1 MNGRTHESLFNDAIN
16 RVLPYERKY
25 KGAEK
30 TGVILGKNSK
40 RPDILINLPDQP
52 PIIIESSIDSKNAE
66 DDAKKRLGV
75 TLNDDTKVE
84 CVIALHIP
92 KDILKNDTQEIEKL
106 LKNGHVLEYCIYKQP
121 NKNTIRVPNKGWI
134 KGTVYDI
141 AGFIKSVSITK
152 LDETIN
158 NIETILKESA
168 NILKQHISNDLIK
181 KLHQRDQ
188 QKTANSIVI
197 LWLNTLMIQDHLS
210 EYNKDIK
217 KLQSLSK
224 DKLPNAYQYLDTW
237 NDIRKINWI
246 TIFENSIISLEYLV
260 NKNNH
265 DVSKVFDMLHKVIN
279 IIECQRYKKL
289 VNIGAELFP
298 KMSVDR
304 KTAAAF
310 YTNNTTAEF
319 LANLTINEQDI
330 DKDIFERIKI
340 VDMACGTGTLL
351 RAGYNVIRTNF
362 EKYHIDDKNSLKK
375 IHTDAIEKGLIGL
388 DIFPISTHLTASS
401 ITMMGYGEPYNEM
414 NIGMMPVGKP
424 NKTGSLEFLD
434 NNASYDLMT
443 PNKKIKG
450 IESESIEYNQIVIKN
465 NNIDYILMNPPY
477 SRSGCKDGGT
487 FSIVGITEKNRK
499 LCQKRWSKLL
509 NDIPNKPAKKTAGMA
524 ASFLVLASLKLKP
537 GGRLG
542 FVLPLTMAFGDSWS
556 VTRDYITRNCED
568 IIAITMSGGYKQGQL
583 SADTILNEMLL
594 IATKSK
600 EPHKP
605 NPVKC
610 ITLTKNFDHGV
621 SIELS
626 RTVQKTIQKIND
638 NTPTYSILF
647 GDDNIGNCILF
658 NTNGKEP
665 WSPLGST
672 NHNLFVFIKQ
682 LKDGNIKTNKLKNKT
697 SMKTISSVIGVG
709 PIADLIGHPLGASIR
724 GVFEIH
730 QINNIFTDTNQSL
743 WRAIPETQYTLLTN
757 PTHKGIKY
765 LNDDKKIKNILDQRS
780 VLFYACGY
788 VWTSQKLLTAMTK
801 CNVMGGRAWIS
812 LIHKDENIL
821 KITCLWFNSIFGML
835 IHWSYGSRTQPG
847 RSMTQLN
854 TIKNMMCPDFTTLP
868 KNKILQASKKLDELK
883 NKYLLPG
890 SRMHLDTVRH
900 EIDKAIIDLFDWQIS
915 DQELTDLRNQLVNE
929 PSIFTGKQ
937 TNLDPDELIQYSTCQ
952 DITLDGKREPI
963 TIIST
968 NKNVIIFNPN
978 MTKLND
984 QVLKIS
990 YSIIKDVQYNKNTIN
1005 IVLYDPPT
1013 DKRSIKYWN
1022 NNIGQITDLPPNQV
1036 EKLYQNIQS
1045 NIKN

>member
-1 MNGRTHESLFNDAIN
+1 MNGKRNERIFNESLSE
-16 RVLPYERKY
+16 VLPYEREY
-25 KGAEK
+25 KTAES
-30 TGVILGKNSK
+30 TGVILGNNSK
-40 RPDILINLPDQP
+40 QPDILIDIPDLPP
-52 PIIIESSIDSKNAE
+52 VIIESSRDKRDAE
-66 DDAKKRLGV
+66 TDAQKRLHV
-75 TLNDDTKVE
+75 QLNDGTYVD
-84 CVIALHIP
+84 CVIAIYIP
-92 KDILKNDTQEIEKL
+92 EIFHNKDGKGIREL
-106 LKNGHVLEYCIYKQP
+106 LKSGEELEYCIYKP
-121 NKNTIRVPNKGWI
+121 HRIPSKGWI

-141 AGFIKSVSITK
+141 ACFIRSVPITK
-152 LDETIN
+152 LDEIIN

-237 NDIRKINWI
+237 NDIRKINWT
-246 TIFENSIISLEYLV
+246 TIFENSITSLEYLV

-265 DVSKVFDMLHKVIN
+265 DTSKVFDMLHKVIN

-310 YTNNTTAEF
+310 YTKDTTAEF
-319 LANLTINEQDI
+319 LANLTITEKDI
-330 DKDIFERIKI
+330 DEDIFERIKI

-362 EKYHIDDKNSLKK
+362 EKYHIDDKESLKK

-401 ITMMGYGEPYNEM
+401 ITMMGYGDPYNEM

-424 NKTGSLEFLD
+424 NKTGSLEFFD
-434 NNASYDLMT
+434 KNASYDLMT

-450 IESESIEYNQIVIKN
+450 IESESIEYNQITIKN
-465 NNIDYILMNPPY
+465 DDIDYVLMNPPY
-477 SRSGCKDGGT
+477 SKSGGKSGGV
-487 FSIVGITEKNRK
+487 FDIAGMNEKTRIK
-499 LCQKRWSKLL
+499 CQKRWSKLL
-509 NDIPNKPAKKTAGMA
+509 NDIPNKPAKKTAGLA

-556 VTRDYITRNCED
+556 VTRDYFTRNFEN
-568 IIAITMSGGYKQGQL
+568 IIAITIAGGHKNQRL
-583 SADTILNEMLL
+583 SADTKMNEMLL

-605 NPVKC
+605 CPIKC
-610 ITLTKNFDHGV
+610 ITLTTNFDYGTTF
-621 SIELS
+621 ELS
-626 RTVQKTIQKIND
+626 RTVQSTVHKVDKNTTIY
-638 NTPTYSILF
+638 PILF
-647 GDDNIGNCILF
+647 GDDNIGNCTLF
-658 NTNGKEP
+658 YTDGKES
-665 WSPLGST
+665 WSPLGAT
-672 NHNLFVFIKQ
+672 NDHLSQFTTNLKKGI
-682 LKDGNIKTNKLKNKT
+682 IKTKKQKYKINMKNISDMFDIGPMEVQIGYIKDHKPTGLFEMHPIGNDLTADNT
-697 SMKTISSVIGVG
+697 SMWHIKSNV
-709 PIADLIGHPLGASIR
+709 
-724 GVFEIH
+724 
-730 QINNIFTDTNQSL
+730 
-743 WRAIPETQYTLLTN
+743 QYTMLTN
-757 PTHKGIKY
+757 PTHKGILVK
-765 LNDDKKIKNILDQRS
+765 NDPKELKKITDYNSIL
-780 VLFYACGY
+780 FITHGY
-788 VWTSQKLLTAMTK
+788 RWTSQKLTSVITAKYMIS
-801 CNVMGGRAWIS
+801 GAAWNS
-812 LIHKDENIL
+812 LLHKDENIM
-821 KITCLWFNSIFGML
+821 KVACLWFNSVFGML
-835 IHWSYGSRTQPG
+835 MFWSQTSRTQSG
-847 RSMTQLN
+847 RSMARHSSL
-854 TIKNMMCPDFTTLP
+854 KKLPCPDFNVLP
-868 KNKILQASKKLDELK
+868 KNKIIQASEKLDELK
-883 NKYLLPG
+883 NKYLMPG

-900 EIDKAIIDLFDWQIS
+900 EIDQAIIDLFDWEIS

-937 TNLDPDELIQYSTCQ
+937 TNLDPDEVIQYSTCQ
-952 DITLDGKREPI
+952 DITLDGKNEPI

-984 QVLKIS
+984 QVLKIP
-990 YSIIKDVQYNKNTIN
+990 YSTIKSVQYKKDTIQL
-1005 IVLYDPPT
+1005 VLYDPPT
-1013 DKRSIKYWN
+1013 DKKSLKYWN
-1022 NNIGQITDLPPNQV
+1022 NTVGQITDLPINQV
-1036 EKLYQNIQS
+1036 ETLYQNIQS
-1045 NIKN
+1045 NIKNHNMK